1 MNVIMQY
8 AYEYTECLY
17 MYWSFIAN
25 DSHWQYSTVYGQ
37 YSTVYD
43 YAYHYIIAIYSANG
57 YGLPLQQ
64 LLL

>member
-8 AYEYTECLY
+8 AMNIDWVLI
-17 MYWSFIAN
+17 YWSFIAN
-25 DSHWQYSTVYGQ
+25 DNHWQYSTVYGQ

-43 YAYHYIIAIYSANG
+43 CAYHHIIAIYSANG
-57 YGLPLQQ
+57 YGLALQQ